1 MYTDFVVNQGEGSI
15 VGNGEVGEVLQG
27 ARFDTGILRPY
38 RKDNGD
44 PRLYITVNSGRMVL
58 DKKTGGYKPKKVEM
72 SVWKAMELGLPVTNA
87 TLGLRKLEWELLDKQ
102 VLLAARKRLRAWS
115 DLAAAA
121 SYSVPGMSKT
131 ILEHETMSDPGL
143 AVTDMDALTDARA
156 DTPKF
161 QLEGLPLPIT
171 HSDFTFNQ
179 RQLMISKNSGQG
191 LDLRMGEAA
200 GRRVAES
207 VERVLIGIDAGMT
220 YGGGSSAPTYGRTSK
235 VYGYTNFTNRN
246 TYTSVTTPTGANP
259 QSTVANVLAMRD
271 LLLADNFFGPFM
283 LYHSNDWDQY
293 MDNDYAFT
301 NGSNWA
307 TNPNMTLRDRL
318 RKIDGISD
326 VRRLDFWT
334 PVNSSGTSLPFQLL
348 LVQMNAEV
356 ARAVVGMD
364 ITTIQWDVKG
374 GLQTNFKVMT
384 IMVPQLRA
392 DNAGNCGICH
402 GTTS

>member
-1 MYTDFVVNQGEGSI
+1 MYTDFVINQGSEISGS
-15 VGNGEVGEVLQG
+15 GEVGEMLQG
-27 ARFDTGILRPY
+27 IRYDTGLRRPY
-38 RKDNGD
+38 RKADGKMY
-44 PRLYITVNSGRMVL
+44 LTINSGRMRMN
-58 DKKTGGYKPKKVEM
+58 KRTAQWEPIKVEM
-72 SVWKAMELGLPVTNA
+72 SVWEAMERGLPVTNA
-87 TLGLRKLEWELLDKQ
+87 TLGLRKLEWELLDQ
-102 VLLAARKRLRAWS
+102 TVLTATRKRLRAWT
-115 DLAAAA
+115 DLAAAS

-131 ILEHETMSDPGL
+131 ILEHETMSDPGV
-143 AVTDMDALTDARA
+143 AVTDMDGLTDAPSDA
-156 DTPKF
+156 PKF

-171 HSDFTFNQ
+171 HSDFSFGQ
-179 RQLMISKNSGQG
+179 RQMGISRNSGQG
-191 LDLRMGEAA
+191 IDLRMGEAA

-246 TYTSVTTPTGANP
+246 TYTSITTPTGANP
-259 QSTVANVLAMRD
+259 NSTVANVLAMRD
-271 LLLADNFFGPFM
+271 LLLADNFTGPYM
-283 LYHSNDWDQY
+283 LYCSNDWDLY

-318 RKIDGISD
+318 RKIDGIND

-334 PVNSSGTSLPFQLL
+334 PVNSSGVSLPFQLL
-348 LVQMNAEV
+348 LVQMDAEV
-356 ARAVVGMD
+356 ARAVIGMD
-364 ITTIQWDVKG
+364 VTTIQWDTKG
-374 GLQTNFKVMT
+374 GLQTNFKVMC